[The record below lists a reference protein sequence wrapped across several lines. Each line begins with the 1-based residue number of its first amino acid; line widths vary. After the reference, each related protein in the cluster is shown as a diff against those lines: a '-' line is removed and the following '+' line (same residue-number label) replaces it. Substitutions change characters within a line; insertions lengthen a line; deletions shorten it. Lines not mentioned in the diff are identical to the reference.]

1 MTSVES
7 PGAFG
12 DAQFRREASHALSTP
27 LGSLLLQAE
36 LIEHLLRRRDL
47 GKAQAAAGA
56 LVTDCEVFG
65 RMLREVFAAMA
76 DMAEDGAVNADP
88 QECLAA
94 ALDEIGDVCMMI
106 DYQGDASRVALPT
119 RALGALMRRV
129 VMEVTTLGACAPYV
143 VGIREGLM
151 LRLSLREASTRTA
164 VLRDAPFEG
173 PNGLNLWT
181 AREIALR
188 HHGALVV
195 PADASAVLE
204 IILPIAA
211 PPSAQVPRRA

>member
-1 MTSVES
+1 MTSVAS

-65 RMLREVFAAMA
+65 RMLHEVFAAMA

-88 QECLAA
+88 QECLVT
-94 ALDEIGDVCMMI
+94 ALDEIGDVCMMTR
-106 DYQGDASRVALPT
+106 YRGDAPRVALPT

-129 VMEVTTLGACAPYV
+129 VMEASTLGACAPYV
-143 VGIREGLM
+143 VGVREGLM

-173 PNGLNLWT
+173 PKGLNLWT
-181 AREIALR
+181 AREIARR

-195 PADASAVLE
+195 PTDASAVLE
-204 IILPIAA
+204 IILPIA
-211 PPSAQVPRRA
+211 PSAAHGAP